1 MEFAQLEA
9 TKAAWGD
16 ERAKELAQEEGENCS
31 IVLQVR
37 QSVAC
42 FPQHSSSTLL
52 CLRTFSWPAVHPDP
66 HMIHYATQSSSA

>member
-37 QSVAC
+37 QSIAC
-42 FPQHSSSTLL
+42 CKDSSTTLL
-52 CLRTFSWPAVHPDP
+52 CHRAFTWHAVHPDP
-66 HMIHYATQSSSA
+66 RIQL